1 MSVFP
6 LGAHV
11 EDGGVR
17 FAVAST
23 SADAVEVCLVDGDDG
38 DLHERRVALTEQTF
52 GVWHGHIP
60 GVGAGQRYGYRVH
73 GPYRPWAGVRA
84 NPAKILVDPYAR
96 QIVGRVT
103 DLEAARGWVDDPMI
117 GVDSTVDSLGHV
129 PLSVVTPPDVPVA
142 EPLPDLP
149 WSESVI
155 LEVHVRGWTKL
166 HPDVPAE
173 HRGTYLGMAH
183 PAVIEHLKRIGVTAV
198 ELLPVTSIADE
209 PPLLQR
215 GVTNYWGY
223 ATLGFLA
230 PHAGYASVP
239 GAETTEFAAMV
250 AALHA
255 GGIEV
260 ILDLVPNHTA
270 EGGVGGTTI
279 CYRGLDAPSY
289 YSLGGNGHDA
299 DITGCGNTLD
309 SGSPTVIRLVCDAM
323 RHWVTVYGVDG
334 FRIDLASVL
343 GRPHSR
349 SFDPQ
354 SPMLTA
360 IAVDPVLSRV
370 KLIAEPWDAT
380 GEGYRVGGFGV
391 AWSEWNGRF
400 RDAVR
405 DFWRGHGGI
414 GEVASRLTGSSDL
427 YARSGRR
434 PWASVNFVTAHDGFT
449 LRDLVSYERKHNE
462 ANGEDNRDG
471 TDDNRSQNFGVEGET
486 ASADVVAARLGTAR
500 ALLGTLLLSTGT
512 PMLLGGDERWR
523 TQGGNN
529 NAYCARRR
537 IMGGLGGAAGGG
549 VAHGVRGP
557 ADRHSPP
564 FDRPAPRPLL
574 PRRRGAVVAPGG
586 AADRRSRLARR
597 RPAHARAV
605 ARRVAAGAA
614 RGHRRGGV
622 RAAARRSLRS
632 GAGQHLPR
640 RHARRP
646 DPARR
651 RRDAAPARA
660 VAAAPAHPLTVS
672 RASRHGELAVSPRRV
687 GRRPQGILARC
698 RATTSAAA
706 NARRPSR
713 SRAR

>member
-1 MSVFP
+1 VPVFP

-23 SADAVEVCLVDGDDG
+23 SADAVEVCLVDGG
-38 DLHERRVALTEQTF
+38 EGELVERRFPLTEKTF
-52 GVWHGHIP
+52 GVWHGSVP
-60 GVGAGQRYGYRVH
+60 DVVAGQRYGYRVH

-96 QIVGRVT
+96 RIVGTVT
-103 DLEAARGWVDDPMI
+103 DLEAARGWVNDPML

-129 PLSVVTPPDVPVA
+129 PLSVVTAPDVFAAETRPDVP
-142 EPLPDLP
+142 
-149 WSESVI
+149 WSETVI
-155 LEVHVRGWTKL
+155 LEAHVRGWTKL
-166 HPDVPAE
+166 HPEVPAE
-173 HRGTYLGMAH
+173 QRGTYLGMAH
-183 PAVIEHLKRIGVTAV
+183 PAVIEHLKRIGVTSV

-209 PPLLQR
+209 PPLLAR

-239 GAETTEFAAMV
+239 GAEMTEFRTMV
-250 AALHA
+250 TALHA
-255 GGIEV
+255 AGIEV
-260 ILDLVPNHTA
+260 ILDIVPNHTA
-270 EGGVGGTTI
+270 EGGVGGTTLS
-279 CYRGLDAPSY
+279 YRGLDAPAY

-299 DITGCGNTLD
+299 DITGTGNTLD

-349 SFDPQ
+349 SFDPNA
-354 SPMLTA
+354 PLLTA

-414 GEVASRLTGSSDL
+414 GEVASRLTGSSDI
-427 YARSGRR
+427 YAASGRR

-449 LRDLVSYERKHNE
+449 LRDLVSYEHKHNE
-462 ANGEDNRDG
+462 ANGENNRDG
-471 TDDNRSQNFGVEGET
+471 TDDNRAQNFGVEGET
-486 ASADVVAARLGTAR
+486 SSPSTVAARLGTAR
-500 ALLGTLLLSTGT
+500 AVLGTLLLSIGT

-529 NAYCARRR
+529 NAYCRDDGTSWVDWAERPEAESLTAFVARVTEIRR
-537 IMGGLGGAAGGG
+537 SSPDLHRDRFYRDGEVLWWHPSGRRMGGHDWHDGGLHTIGL
-549 VAHGVRGP
+549 VRGEWLLLLHAGDDP
-557 ADRHSPP
+557 VTCVLPPDGPFCPEVDSTRDDGVPIDRDPY
-564 FDRPAPRPLL
+564 
-574 PRRRGAVVAPGG
+574 
-586 AADRRSRLARR
+586 
-597 RPAHARAV
+597 
-605 ARRVAAGAA
+605 
-614 RGHRRGGV
+614 RGGTTIILP
-622 RAAARRSLRS
+622 ARSLLLLRT
-632 GAGQHLPR
+632 P
-640 RHARRP
+640 
-646 DPARR
+646 
-651 RRDAAPARA
+651 
-660 VAAAPAHPLTVS
+660 
-672 RASRHGELAVSPRRV
+672 
-687 GRRPQGILARC
+687 
-698 RATTSAAA
+698 
-706 NARRPSR
+706 
-713 SRAR
+713 

>member
-1 MSVFP
+1 VPVFP

-11 EDGGVR
+11 EGGGVR

-23 SADAVEVCLVDGDDG
+23 SADAVEVCLVDGEDG
-38 DLHERRVALTEQTF
+38 ELVERRVQLTEHTF
-52 GVWHGHIP
+52 GVWHGSIP
-60 GVGAGQRYGYRVH
+60 DVRPGQRYGYRVH

-96 QIVGRVT
+96 RIVGSVT

-117 GVDSTVDSLGHV
+117 GVDSTIDSLGHV
-129 PLSVVTPPDVPVA
+129 PLSVVTEPDVPAA
-142 EPLPDLP
+142 EARPDIP
-149 WSESVI
+149 WSETVI

-183 PAVIEHLKRIGVTAV
+183 PAVIEHLKRIGVTTV

-209 PPLLQR
+209 PPLLAR

-239 GAETTEFAAMV
+239 GAEMTEFRTMV
-250 AALHA
+250 TALHA
-255 GGIEV
+255 ADIEV
-260 ILDLVPNHTA
+260 ILDVVPNHTA
-270 EGGVGGTTI
+270 EGGVGGTTL
-279 CYRGLDAPSY
+279 CYRGIDAPAY

-299 DITGCGNTLD
+299 DITGTGNTLD
-309 SGSPTVIRLVCDAM
+309 SGSPTVIRLVCDAL

-349 SFDPQ
+349 SFDPNA
-354 SPMLTA
+354 PLLTA

-427 YARSGRR
+427 YAGSGRR

-449 LRDLVSYERKHNE
+449 LRDLVTYEHKHNE
-462 ANGEDNRDG
+462 ANGESNRDG

-486 ASADVVAARLGTAR
+486 ASKTIVAARLGTAR
-500 ALLGTLLLSTGT
+500 AMLGTLLLSIGT

-523 TQGGNN
+523 TQDGNN
-529 NAYCARRR
+529 NAYCRDDGTSWVDWAQRPEAESLTAFVARLTDIRR
-537 IMGGLGGAAGGG
+537 SSPDLHRDRFYRDGEVLWWHPNGRRMGGHDWHDAELHTVGLLRGEWLLLLHSGLDPVTCVLPPDGPFCPEVDSTRDDGA
-549 VAHGVRGP
+549 
-557 ADRHSPP
+557 
-564 FDRPAPRPLL
+564 PLDSK
-574 PRRRGAVVAPGG
+574 PY
-586 AADRRSRLARR
+586 
-597 RPAHARAV
+597 
-605 ARRVAAGAA
+605 
-614 RGHRRGGV
+614 RGGTTLILPP
-622 RAAARRSLRS
+622 RALLLLR
-632 GAGQHLPR
+632 AL
-640 RHARRP
+640 
-646 DPARR
+646 
-651 RRDAAPARA
+651 
-660 VAAAPAHPLTVS
+660 
-672 RASRHGELAVSPRRV
+672 
-687 GRRPQGILARC
+687 
-698 RATTSAAA
+698 
-706 NARRPSR
+706 
-713 SRAR
+713 